1 MPYSVM
7 IWLVDPDPGAPDREW
22 DAGGE
27 GDRRNRTRPPGAA
40 SGFTAPPP
48 VTRLSFGLFE
58 SEVEMED
65 ALTVIAESLR
75 QNAPLRV
82 SHGNRTFL
90 VPAQRVHYVVC
101 DEVTRPKD
109 RPK

>member
-7 IWLVDPDPGAPDREW
+7 IWLVHPELDAPDRE
-22 DAGGE
+22 AGGE
-27 GDRRNRTRPPGAA
+27 GGDRRNQTRPPGAA
-40 SGFTAPPP
+40 TGFTAPPP
-48 VTRLSFGLFE
+48 VTRLSYGLFE
-58 SEVEMED
+58 SEVEVED
-65 ALTVIAESLR
+65 ALTVIAETLR

-109 RPK
+109 RSR

>member
-7 IWLVDPDPGAPDREW
+7 IWMVDPGTEDE
-22 DAGGE
+22 
-27 GDRRNRTRPPGAA
+27 RRVEAERDERPRPRGAA

-48 VTRLSFGLFE
+48 VTCLSYGLFE
-58 SEVEMED
+58 NEIDVDD
-65 ALTVIAESLR
+65 ALTVLAESLR

-90 VPAQRVHYVVC
+90 VPAHRVHYVVC
-101 DEVTRPKD
+101 DEVQRPRD
-109 RPK
+109 RKTGR